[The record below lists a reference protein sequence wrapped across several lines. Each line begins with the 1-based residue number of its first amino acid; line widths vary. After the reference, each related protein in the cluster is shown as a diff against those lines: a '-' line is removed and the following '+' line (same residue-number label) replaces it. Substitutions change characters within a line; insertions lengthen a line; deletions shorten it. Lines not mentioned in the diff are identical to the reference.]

1 MEWPLGFQR
10 VAAFIEGQA
19 TMAYYTD
26 DSLLPENMEKL
37 IIKAAPWG
45 PQWLPDDFAQDIAVS
60 WDSQVQKA
68 VECYNAGASV
78 LHIHVRDP
86 KTGKISKNFDEYNYL
101 IGRLREAVPDAVLE
115 VGGSISFA
123 PSSDG
128 EKAKWLG
135 YDTRHRLA
143 ELDPKPDQVTIA
155 IGSVAMNVIEMSTAA
170 DVEGTRLAN
179 PEVQKAY
186 ADMIAEAGPSF
197 YLEHLKRLKAHDI
210 QPFFMLAHVHQLES
224 VERLIRAGAYM
235 GPLNHELVAIG
246 GGAAGRN
253 PFDMMEYIRRSP
265 HGSIMFMESWQRT
278 VFPLGTVAIALGQH
292 VRVGIEDS
300 IWSVHKGQ
308 RLGTVDQVKFMAEM
322 AKMLGREVAT
332 GKDARRIMK
341 IGTWYDTPDETLFNL
356 GLPPNRKGGQLGFV
370 MFETDGLFHEPG
382 MASDS
387 HPLAV

>member
-1 MEWPLGFQR
+1 
-10 VAAFIEGQA
+10 
-19 TMAYYTD
+19 MAYYTD

-45 PQWLPDDFAQDIAVS
+45 PQWLPGDFVGEIAVS
-60 WDSQVQKA
+60 WDDQVQKA
-68 VECYNAGASV
+68 VDCYKAGASV

-86 KTGKISKNFDEYNYL
+86 KTGKISKDFDEYKYL
-101 IGRLREAVPDAVLE
+101 IGRLREAVPDMVLE

-123 PSSDG
+123 PSGEG

-135 YDTRHRLA
+135 YDTRHMLA

-155 IGSVAMNVIEMSTAA
+155 IGSGAMNVVEMSTAD
-170 DVEGTRLAN
+170 DVAGTHMAN
-179 PEVQKAY
+179 PEIQQAY

-210 QPFFMLAHVHQLES
+210 QPFFMLGHVHQLET

-235 GPLNHELVAIG
+235 GPVNHEVVAIG
-246 GGAAGRN
+246 GGACSRN

-265 HGSIMFMESWQRT
+265 HGSVFFMESWMRT
-278 VFPLGTVAIALGQH
+278 VYPLGMISIALGHH
-292 VRVGIEDS
+292 VRVGIEDN
-300 IWSVHKGQ
+300 IWAPQKG
-308 RLGTVDQVKFMAEM
+308 RRAGTVEQVKFMAET
-322 AKMLGREVAT
+322 AKMLGREIAD

-341 IGTWYDTPDETLFNL
+341 IGTWYNSPDETLFNL
-356 GLPPNRKGGQLGFV
+356 GLPPNRKGGRLGFV
-370 MFETDGLFHEPG
+370 TYETDGKWHPPY

-387 HPLAV
+387 HPLAEELITV

>member
-1 MEWPLGFQR
+1 
-10 VAAFIEGQA
+10 
-19 TMAYYTD
+19 MAYFTD

-45 PQWLPDDFAQDIAVS
+45 PQWKPGDFSEDIAVS
-60 WDSQVQKA
+60 WDDQVRKAIDCQK
-68 VECYNAGASV
+68 AGASV

-101 IGRLREAVPDAVLE
+101 IGRLREAVPDMVLE

-123 PSSDG
+123 PSG
-128 EKAKWLG
+128 EGEQAKWLG
-135 YDTRHRLA
+135 YDTRHMLA
-143 ELDPKPDQVTIA
+143 ELDPKPDQITVA
-155 IGSVAMNVIEMSTAA
+155 IGSAAMNVVEMSTAD
-170 DVEGTRLAN
+170 DVKGTHLDN
-179 PEVQKAY
+179 PQVMAAY

-197 YLEHLKRLKAHDI
+197 YLEHLKRLKTHDI
-210 QPFFMLAHVHQLES
+210 QPFFMLGHVNQLES

-246 GGAAGRN
+246 GGACSRN

-292 VRVGIEDS
+292 VRVGIEDT
-300 IWSVHKGQ
+300 IWGPLRGQ
-308 RLGTVDQVKFMAEM
+308 RMGTVDQVTFMAET
-322 AKMLGREVAT
+322 AKKLGREIAS
-332 GKDARRIMK
+332 GPDARRIMK
-341 IGTWYDTPDETLFNL
+341 IGTYYNSPDETLFNL

-370 MFETDGLFHEPG
+370 TYETDGRWHPPY

-387 HPLAV
+387 HPLVDDLVEV